1 MNNSQTTTQ
10 NTGRK
15 RFYNSQQNQQP
26 SAEIVKQKLALIHE
40 DFNKINSGQKLSNNT
55 DAENKAADDPSD
67 SGFSFNSNIENEK
80 IKIIKLELNNL
91 N

>member
-26 SAEIVKQKLALIHE
+26 SAEIVKQKLALMHE
-40 DFNKINSGQKLSNNT
+40 DFNKINSGQKLSNST

-67 SGFSFNSNIENEK
+67 SGFSFNSNIDN
-80 IKIIKLELNNL
+80 
-91 N
+91 